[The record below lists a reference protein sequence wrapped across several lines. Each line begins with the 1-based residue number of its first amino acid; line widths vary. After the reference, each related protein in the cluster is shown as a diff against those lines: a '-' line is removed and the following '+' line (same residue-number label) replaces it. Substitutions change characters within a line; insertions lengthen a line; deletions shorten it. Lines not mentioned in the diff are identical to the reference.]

1 MTMVDHEELTV
12 DELRDELRERDLKV
26 SGTKEELIDRL
37 EDHESDEGETADAAA
52 SSNGGGGA
60 TGGLREIVGRIRGEL
75 GEVLGLDVERVTG
88 LGRDDEGWRAR
99 ADVVEVSRIPPST
112 DVLATYEVTTD
123 ADGSVL
129 SFERVR
135 RFRRSEGED
144 ER

>member
-1 MTMVDHEELTV
+1 MADHEDLTV
-12 DELRDELRERDLKV
+12 DELRDELRDRDLKV
-26 SGTKEELIDRL
+26 SGTKEELIGRL
-37 EDHESDEGETADAAA
+37 EEHEADGAT
-52 SSNGGGGA
+52 SPNGDGGG
-60 TGGLREIVGRIRGEL
+60 TGGLREVVERIRGEL

-88 LGRDDEGWRAR
+88 LRREDEGWRAR

>member
-1 MTMVDHEELTV
+1 MVDHEELTV
-12 DELRDELRERDLKV
+12 DELRDELRDRDLKV
-26 SGTKEELIDRL
+26 SGTKEELIERL
-37 EDHESDEGETADAAA
+37 EDHEADARETADAAG
-52 SSNGGGGA
+52 STNGGRGA
-60 TGGLREIVGRIRGEL
+60 TVGLREVVGRIRGEL
-75 GEVLGLDVERVTG
+75 GEVLGLEVERVTG
-88 LGRDDEGWRAR
+88 LARDDGGWRAR

>member
-1 MTMVDHEELTV
+1 MVDHEELTV
-12 DELRDELRERDLKV
+12 DELRDELRDRDLKV
-26 SGTKEELIDRL
+26 SGTKDELIDRL
-37 EDHESDEGETADAAA
+37 EDHEADGGETADAPVSA
-52 SSNGGGGA
+52 NGGGGA
-60 TGGLREIVGRIRGEL
+60 TGGLRQVVERIRGEL
-75 GEVLGLDVERVTG
+75 GEVLGLEVERVTG
-88 LGRDDEGWRAR
+88 LARDDEGWRAR

-123 ADGSVL
+123 AAGSVD

>member
-1 MTMVDHEELTV
+1 MVDHEELTV
-12 DELRDELRERDLKV
+12 DELRDELRDRDLKV
-26 SGTKEELIDRL
+26 SGTKEELIGRL
-37 EDHESDEGETADAAA
+37 EDHEADEGETAGAAA
-52 SSNGGGGA
+52 STNGDGGA
-60 TGGLREIVGRIRGEL
+60 TRGLREIVERIRGEL
-75 GEVLGLDVERVTG
+75 GEVLGLEVERVTG
-88 LGRDDEGWRAR
+88 LGREDGGWRAR

-112 DVLATYEVTTD
+112 DVLATYEVTTE